1 MNSDGIGLGLRI
13 CKELVEQNGGTICVK
28 SEGLGRGSCFSFSM
42 KISSFTIKYFIFLTQ
57 LVLLELLR
65 FTCRLSAWIVSLEI
79 RYLPSS
85 DKLLLEISVRI
96 SNRFSLLRKCK
107 WSEYRALC
115 SYNIA
120 TYLVRLRAIKTM
132 SKDFFIKDFYTAV
145 SSIARYISSMK
156 CLQLRDLAWRQLVR
170 KTPNTDLMK

>member
-1 MNSDGIGLGLRI
+1 MTGIWTPCHRI
-13 CKELVEQNGGTICVK
+13 LFVFHSHSC
-28 SEGLGRGSCFSFSM
+28 CFSFSM

-120 TYLVRLRAIKTM
+120 TLDLVRLRAIKTM
-132 SKDFFIKDFYTAV
+132 SKHFLIKDFYIV
-145 SSIARYISSMK
+145 SKVVLIVRYIYSIIVWSVYNLETWFGDNWSLK
-156 CLQLRDLAWRQLVR
+156 LHIEIL
-170 KTPNTDLMK
+170 

>member
-1 MNSDGIGLGLRI
+1 MLLVRQFVYWSSVICGFNCLLSSGERNMTGIWTPCHRI
-13 CKELVEQNGGTICVK
+13 LFVFHSHSC
-28 SEGLGRGSCFSFSM
+28 CFSFSM

-120 TYLVRLRAIKTM
+120 TLYLVRLRAIKTM
-132 SKDFFIKDFYTAV
+132 SKHFFIQDF
-145 SSIARYISSMK
+145 
-156 CLQLRDLAWRQLVR
+156 
-170 KTPNTDLMK
+170 